1 MGIGVDAREIQDGVI
16 TGIGRSLAN
25 FIRYFGK
32 KETKHSLVL
41 FSERKI
47 PVEFRGN
54 ISQVVIDSC
63 PTFIWDQWKLPIAL
77 KANKIDLFY
86 SPYYK
91 VPLLINIPIVNQV
104 LDLMYIVFPPYRE
117 ALGFFGRLY
126 YATFGKAF
134 AKKSVSIITDSEHA
148 KQDIVRIWKIDSEK
162 IVVIPLGI
170 ADRYV
175 PVDDPELLA
184 SVRRRFRLPDK
195 YILYLGNFKPHKNV
209 ESLVLAFKKIS
220 GRFREHKLVL
230 AGPLDEHGRK
240 IQGLVSKQE
249 ITDRVIFTDTIM
261 EDDCPEAL
269 LSMADLF
276 VFPTLYEGFGL
287 PPLEAMACGTP
298 VITSNL
304 TAVPEVVGNAGVMV
318 NPLDVDKLA
327 DNISDLLADT
337 DKRRCFSEMGLER
350 SKIFRE
356 EQTAGKIYRH
366 LIDLLEGNSGKK
378 V

>member
-1 MGIGVDAREIQDGVI
+1 LGIGVDAREIQNGVI

-32 KETKHSLVL
+32 NETKHSLVL

-91 VPLLINIPIVNQV
+91 VPLLINILIVNQV
-104 LDLMYIVFPPYRE
+104 LDLMYLVFPPYRE

-184 SVRRRFRLPDK
+184 SVRSRFRLTAK

-209 ESLVLAFKKIS
+209 ETLVLAFKKVS
-220 GRFREHKLVL
+220 DRFREHKLVL

-249 ITDRVIFTDTIM
+249 ITDRVIFTDTIR

-318 NPLDVDKLA
+318 NPLDVDELA

-356 EQTAGKIYRH
+356 EQTAGKIYQH
-366 LIDLLEGNSGKK
+366 LIALLEGNSGKK

>member
-1 MGIGVDAREIQDGVI
+1 MGIGVDAREIQNGVI

-32 KETKHSLVL
+32 NETKHSLVL

-91 VPLLINIPIVNQV
+91 VPLLINILIVNQV
-104 LDLMYIVFPPYRE
+104 LDLMYLVFPPYRE

-184 SVRRRFRLPDK
+184 SVRSRFRLTAK

-209 ESLVLAFKKIS
+209 ETLVLAFKKVS
-220 GRFREHKLVL
+220 DRFREHKLVL

-249 ITDRVIFTDTIM
+249 ITDRVIFTDTIR

-318 NPLDVDKLA
+318 NPLDVDELA

-356 EQTAGKIYRH
+356 EQTAGKIYQH
-366 LIDLLEGNSGKK
+366 LIALLEGNSGKK